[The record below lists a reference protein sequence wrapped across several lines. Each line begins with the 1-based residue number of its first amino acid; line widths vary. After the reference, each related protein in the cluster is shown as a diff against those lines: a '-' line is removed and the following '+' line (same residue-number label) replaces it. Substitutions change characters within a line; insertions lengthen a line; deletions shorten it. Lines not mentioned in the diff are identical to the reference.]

1 MRAPSPR
8 LGEVIRRQRELH
20 RLTLRQFAA
29 LAGVSNPY
37 LSQIERGHRAPSEGV
52 LEAIARSLKTT
63 RDELFEQAGL
73 GAREDDDGR
82 ARLQA
87 VLRSDSALTEHQR
100 RLLIEV
106 YDGLVATTAAAAPAS
121 PERGGGTSPR
131 ATGDT

>member
-1 MRAPSPR
+1 MRAPSPS

-29 LAGVSNPY
+29 LAGISNPY

-82 ARLQA
+82 ARLHA
-87 VLRSDSALTEHQR
+87 VLRSDGALTEHQR
-100 RLLIEV
+100 RLLLEV
-106 YDGLVATTAAAAPAS
+106 YDGLVASTAGAAPRRPA
-121 PERGGGTSPR
+121 RGGGAGPR
-131 ATGDT
+131 AAGNA